1 MFFVGFKFVKFILY
15 LVFNIFRSIFFRK
28 KAFELND
35 CHKDRGFMISF
46 KDKIKWKVLFGMVFL
61 KFWLRGKKEIF
72 CSVCINESMK
82 INKIKVTLPY
92 IKLSLYK
99 FNALG
104 DKNKELGAG

>member
-1 MFFVGFKFVKFILY
+1 
-15 LVFNIFRSIFFRK
+15 
-28 KAFELND
+28 
-35 CHKDRGFMISF
+35 
-46 KDKIKWKVLFGMVFL
+46 
-61 KFWLRGKKEIF
+61 
-72 CSVCINESMK
+72 MK